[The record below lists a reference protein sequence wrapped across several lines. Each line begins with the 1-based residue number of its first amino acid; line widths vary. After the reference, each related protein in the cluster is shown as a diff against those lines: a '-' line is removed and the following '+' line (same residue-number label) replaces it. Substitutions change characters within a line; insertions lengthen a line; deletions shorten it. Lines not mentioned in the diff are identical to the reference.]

1 MSDSEAQ
8 SAPAENA
15 GVSTF
20 EKGLNWQRF
29 VKAYSEHHSVP
40 YPVAVMEAGEAW
52 KEYKELH
59 NIATKGLS
67 KKAPESTVM
76 KRKQVPIA
84 QSGERRK
91 NKVSVKAP
99 PKGFRMVVNYEKD
112 EDGSDDDEV
121 EVVTKKMSKAK
132 VGKKAV
138 KAPPAGTVMAKKAGL
153 KKKKKV
159 IYVDSESES
168 EESESG
174 EE

>member
-29 VKAYSEHHSVP
+29 VKAYSEHHSIP

-59 NIATKGLS
+59 SIASKGPA
-67 KKAPESTVM
+67 KKAPEPTVM

-99 PKGFRMVVNYEKD
+99 PKGFRMVINYEKD

-121 EVVTKKMSKAK
+121 ETVTKQMAKAK

-138 KAPPAGTVMAKKAGL
+138 KAPPAGTVMAKKSGL

-159 IYVDSESES
+159 VYVDSDSES
-168 EESESG
+168 DSESG